1 MAKLRFDPWS
11 FRPKLVLPVTLSGRV
26 LSSAVT
32 QSSHICPGAGEGP
45 GSQGVPN
52 ASILLPTVSP
62 WASSLPSVLGFL
74 ACEGTWPFL
83 PAQLI
88 GFWEGKRAPQV
99 GWGQG
104 TGPQGEVTPP
114 GLVIIRSPLLP
125 KTVALPASL
134 FPCPHP
140 VLRWGSVSPPPLP
153 PEKPALCLGGVVGGS
168 LGAPAHSP
176 PCPSCRR
183 SSPSWLCPPQWPRA
197 SRSWT
202 LIPAWGEQE
211 WGAKR
216 GIWAG
221 RGSR

>member
-11 FRPKLVLPVTLSGRV
+11 FRPKLVLLVALSGRV

-45 GSQGVPN
+45 GSQGVPS
-52 ASILLPTVSP
+52 ASVLLPTVSP

-74 ACEGTWPFL
+74 ACEGTWSFL

-104 TGPQGEVTPP
+104 TGPQGDVTPP
-114 GLVIIRSPLLP
+114 GLVIIRSLLLP

-140 VLRWGSVSPPPLP
+140 VPQWGSAPREACLVLGWGGGRLTGGPCSQ
-153 PEKPALCLGGVVGGS
+153 PALPFLQKKLPLMALS
-168 LGAPAHSP
+168 TTMAESFKELDPD
-176 PCPSCRR
+176 
-183 SSPSWLCPPQWPRA
+183 SSM
-197 SRSWT
+197 
-202 LIPAWGEQE
+202 G
-211 WGAKR
+211 
-216 GIWAG
+216 
-221 RGSR
+221 